1 MHKKSCNNCSLVSNF
16 DLLELS
22 QNKRIFN
29 FYPNKAEATPAT
41 AITIPP
47 HLITD

>member
-1 MHKKSCNNCSLVSNF
+1 MQLRLIILYYAEIKGF
-16 DLLELS
+16 
-22 QNKRIFN
+22 Q

-47 HLITD
+47 HLITA

>member
-1 MHKKSCNNCSLVSNF
+1 MHKKAAKYLQLRLRILIYLNIQKSMDF
-16 DLLELS
+16 DS
-22 QNKRIFN
+22 
-29 FYPNKAEATPAT
+29 YPNKAEATPAT

>member
-1 MHKKSCNNCSLVSNF
+1 MHKKAAIIAALVSNF
-16 DLLELS
+16 DLSELS
-22 QNKRIFN
+22 QNIRIFN